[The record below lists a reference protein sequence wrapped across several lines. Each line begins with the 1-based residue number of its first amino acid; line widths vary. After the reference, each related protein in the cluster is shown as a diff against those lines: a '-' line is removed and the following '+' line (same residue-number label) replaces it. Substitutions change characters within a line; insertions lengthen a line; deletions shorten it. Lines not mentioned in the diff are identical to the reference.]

1 MTEWW
6 HRFADPDG
14 LVLRD
19 RVLASVDP
27 DKLLVAL
34 RSGRLRRVQRGVY
47 LPRTVEYQPL
57 TAARAAILSCG
68 IADAV
73 ASHHTAGRV
82 HDLAL
87 PAEPWCED
95 VTVPRQ
101 SRRKDRP
108 DLRFHTRGLTVGD
121 VGLRDGL
128 PVTSL
133 PRTVADLAADL
144 DRLSAVWTLDDAL
157 RRRLCGRAD
166 VIAAIG
172 RWGGGEG
179 CVRAKQRLAEA
190 DGCAESLLETAGRL
204 ALSDAG
210 LPLPVPQFEV
220 FSRAGRLVAR
230 LDGGYPELK
239 VGLEFDGQTAHELP
253 GAVLRDRDRQ
263 NALLACGWTVLRFT
277 WWDVMH
283 DPSRFISNVRRVVVS
298 RAASPAS

>member
-6 HRFADPDG
+6 NRFAEHDG

-19 RVLASVDP
+19 RLLASVDP

-34 RSGRLRRVQRGVY
+34 RSGRLRRVQRGIY
-47 LPRTVEYQPL
+47 LPRTVECLPL
-57 TAARAAILSCG
+57 TAARAAIVSSG

-73 ASHHTAGRV
+73 ASHRTAGRV
-82 HDLAL
+82 HGLEL
-87 PAEPWCED
+87 PEEPRCED
-95 VTVPRQ
+95 VTVTRQ

-108 DLRFHTRGLTVGD
+108 DLRFHARALTVGD
-121 VGLRDGL
+121 VDLQDGL

-133 PRTVADLAADL
+133 PRTLADLAADL
-144 DRLSAVWTLDDAL
+144 GRLPVVWTLDDAL

-166 VIAAIG
+166 VAAAIG

-179 CVRAKQRLAEA
+179 CGRAKQRLAEA

-204 ALSDAG
+204 ALTDAG
-210 LPLPVPQFEV
+210 LPLPVPQYEV

-230 LDGGYPELK
+230 LDGGYPEIK

-253 GAVLRDRDRQ
+253 GAVLRDRERQ

-283 DPSRFISNVRRVVVS
+283 DPSRFVSNVRRVVLS
-298 RAASPAS
+298 RAS